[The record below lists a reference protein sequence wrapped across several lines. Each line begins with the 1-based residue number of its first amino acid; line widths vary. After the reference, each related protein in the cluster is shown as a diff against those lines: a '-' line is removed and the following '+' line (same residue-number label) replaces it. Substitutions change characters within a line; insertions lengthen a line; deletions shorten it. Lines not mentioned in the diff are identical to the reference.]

1 MAVDPLGLLLT
12 VVVQA
17 AGISDSRGARCLLIR
32 LFRGGFHLVKLFVD
46 GGSKTGLLLWA
57 KALLGSFWEV
67 VQRASEKGFQVA
79 AQRWI
84 VERSFAWLLF
94 QRRFAKA
101 DEHHPQTSET
111 MLSIASSTLMLRR
124 LHPL

>member
-1 MAVDPLGLLLT
+1 MGLLLT
-12 VVVQA
+12 VVVHS

-32 LFRGGFHLVKLFVD
+32 LFRAGFHLVKIFVD
-46 GGSKTGLLLWA
+46 GGYKTGLILWA
-57 KALLGSFWEV
+57 KTMLGYFLEV

-79 AQRWI
+79 AKRWI

-94 QRRFAKA
+94 QRRFSK
-101 DEHHPQTSET
+101 DYEHNPKTSET
-111 MLSIASSTLMLRR
+111 MLYIASSTLMLKR